1 MLVKWQNPAR
11 SLFGFNRDLDNVFD
25 EFLNNRFL
33 EPREI
38 EMSPRIN
45 VEETDNDWIISAELP
60 GVEKENVKV
69 NFQDNVLTISG
80 EKKFEKEEKEKNFHR
95 IERSYGK
102 FSRSLNINSPV
113 LADKIEAGYKDG
125 VLTVTLP
132 KAEEAKP
139 KLIDVKVK

>member
-1 MLVKWQNPAR
+1 
-11 SLFGFNRDLDNVFD
+11 
-25 EFLNNRFL
+25 
-33 EPREI
+33 
-38 EMSPRIN
+38 MSPRIN

>member
-1 MLVKWQNPAR
+1 
-11 SLFGFNRDLDNVFD
+11 
-25 EFLNNRFL
+25 RFL

-45 VEETDNDWIISAELP
+45 VEENDNEWIISAEMP
-60 GVEKENVKV
+60 GVAKENVKV

-80 EKKFEKEEKEKNFHR
+80 EKKLEKEDKEKNYHR

-102 FSRSLNINSPV
+102 FNRSLTVNSPV
-113 LADKIEAGYKDG
+113 VSDKIDAEYKDG
-125 VLTVTLP
+125 VLIITLP